1 MDRPRPIHFTIGV
14 VNMLKH
20 NSLFYVKTLAIYGVL
35 LALVHC
41 PSMREE
47 HSNVGL
53 EAIDSPDLVS
63 EIKKGS
69 SKALSLTTPGY
80 PYAKMMNLIEQCRSL
95 EAQFHRDTVSF
106 NFQECDIIS
115 IKRLSSDAGK
125 VLEKMRK
132 ERGNFSDYISEMR
145 HQTSDQARPRYQVS
159 RTRRSYL
166 TNVGMAIRKERRQKA
181 TRYTTQVL
189 NEYIDRMDD
198 MTQRLNALVERV
210 HQEDEAAK
218 AKSESEAKEKMSS
231 VENSLS

>member
-1 MDRPRPIHFTIGV
+1 MYRPRPINFTIGV

-41 PSMREE
+41 PSMRDE
-47 HSNVGL
+47 HNNL
-53 EAIDSPDLVS
+53 IQ
-63 EIKKGS
+63 EIKNS
-69 SKALSLTTPGY
+69 SAVQVIESTSPGY

-95 EAQFHRDTVSF
+95 ESQFHRDTVSF
-106 NFQECDIIS
+106 NFQECDVVA
-115 IKRLSSDAGK
+115 IKRLSASAGK

-145 HQTSDQARPRYQVS
+145 YQTSDQARPRYQVS

-166 TNVGMAIRKERRQKA
+166 TNVGLAIRKERRQKA

-189 NEYIDRMDD
+189 NEYIGRMDD

-218 AKSESEAKEKMSS
+218 AKSQSEAKEKMSEES
-231 VENSLS
+231 VSRDKTSAEDSLL